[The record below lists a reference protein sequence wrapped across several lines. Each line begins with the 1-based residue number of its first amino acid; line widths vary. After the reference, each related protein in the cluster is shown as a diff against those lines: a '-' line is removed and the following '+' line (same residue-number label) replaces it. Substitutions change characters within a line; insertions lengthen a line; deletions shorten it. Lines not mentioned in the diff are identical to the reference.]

1 MTDEDNAVLRS
12 LLKERIEDIDRAG
25 IAPNFE
31 QIELFALN
39 LPHLSFVNLLDIFTS
54 ICKFSDDFFICVPN
68 DIRELAVLID
78 NITLSLKVC
87 FFLKIQF

>member
-25 IAPNFE
+25 ISPNFE

-39 LPHLSFVNLLDIFTS
+39 LPHCSFVNLLDIFTS
-54 ICKFSDDFFICVPN
+54 ICQFSDDFFICISN
-68 DIRELAVLID
+68 DIRELALLIE
-78 NITLSLKVC
+78 NITLTLKV
-87 FFLKIQF
+87 FYS